1 MIIPETSV
9 ASIAYKLRVEKH
21 HGDKV
26 LAFSLICKN
35 LSSQLAPLELEIAA
49 RSIFISYMS
58 ITTSS
63 YIDNNSLLR
72 LSTL

>member
-9 ASIAYKLRVEKH
+9 ASIAYKLRVDREKH

-35 LSSQLAPLELEIAA
+35 LSSQLAPLELEIEA
-49 RSIFISYMS
+49 RSIFISS
-58 ITTSS
+58 
-63 YIDNNSLLR
+63 
-72 LSTL
+72 